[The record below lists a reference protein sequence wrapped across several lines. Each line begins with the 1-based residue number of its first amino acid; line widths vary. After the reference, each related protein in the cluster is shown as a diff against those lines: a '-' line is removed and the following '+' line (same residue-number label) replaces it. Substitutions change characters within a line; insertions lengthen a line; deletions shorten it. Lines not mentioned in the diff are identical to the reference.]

1 MSEPMSSVEIEDVL
15 SSIRRLVSEDLRPSS
30 AARPATPAP
39 QGLADAEGRLILTPA
54 LRVVGGEVEAEAE
67 VGAET
72 EAAVQAA
79 PKPAEPE
86 RFEPEAA
93 EAPAAAPQFD
103 DTPDLNVT
111 PEHWADDRADD
122 RAEDSYEAV
131 DAMDFDTADAPDV
144 VPEAPA
150 TDAPSVIEG
159 VMASLSQ
166 QVHDDNW
173 EPETGDTIE
182 DHPALHWADGA
193 WAEPGPR
200 SPDFDRIDQAEEA
213 ELAPVETSPQGL
225 EAWGEPE
232 GWAEAMSP
240 EAAFD
245 AAVFELPP
253 EAALPPEAEAPEGGD
268 AAEAE
273 AIAAIE
279 AMRVAEELEQA
290 TLERLEDEGA
300 TGPGLFDSDEGG
312 FDEEALR
319 EIVRDIIREELQ
331 GTLGERITRNV
342 RKLVRA
348 EVARAAMMR
357 DYE

>member
-15 SSIRRLVSEDLRPSS
+15 SSIRRLVSEDLRPSA
-30 AARPATPAP
+30 AARPAAPAP
-39 QGLADAEGRLILTPA
+39 QGPADADGRLILTPA
-54 LRVVGGEVEAEAE
+54 LRVVGGETEAEVEAAAEAEAS
-67 VGAET
+67 
-72 EAAVQAA
+72 
-79 PKPAEPE
+79 EPE
-86 RFEPEAA
+86 VADSA
-93 EAPAAAPQFD
+93 EAPAAAPLFE
-103 DTPDLNVT
+103 DTSDLDVT
-111 PEHWADDRADD
+111 PED
-122 RAEDSYEAV
+122 RAEDRAEDGYEAV
-131 DAMDFDTADAPDV
+131 DALDFDTADAPADTDDDRPDV
-144 VPEAPA
+144 VAEAPA
-150 TDAPSVIEG
+150 ADAASVIEG

-245 AAVFELPP
+245 AAVFELTP
-253 EAALPPEAEAPEGGD
+253 EAALPPEAGAPEGGD

-290 TLERLEDEGA
+290 TMERLEDESA
-300 TGPGLFDSDEGG
+300 AGPGLFDSDEGG

-357 DYE
+357 DYV